1 MQLEAEDFLELLWGE
16 DEGWVDLPAKV
27 NGYWI
32 PYPLEWPT
40 TDGGTGIS
48 RRIDQSLRDGEDL
61 YFSVARFAERGRAL
75 ENVLPVSWLWA
86 DLDDVHPSA
95 ATAMGLM
102 PTIAVESSPGRYQ
115 AYWKLASEQRP
126 NVVEKLNRGLTYAL
140 GADKGGWDLTQV
152 LRIPGT
158 RNHKYHGAPRVR
170 LMDYREG
177 LVYKSRYVWDK
188 VKEAV
193 PEAELA
199 GVTSVVLPRRDIPRK
214 AKQLLWAKQEEVV
227 KGEGSHKLWE
237 LNCLLAESGLTED
250 EIYALVAVSVWNK
263 WKGNAARLRGDIRK
277 AMTHVRRKAVRM
289 GKGGEDGRK
298 GDGTVR
304 EVDGAVEESGPV
316 NRGRDLRSDRLA
328 GGGHDASAGAGDEG
342 ADELGGGGDG
352 DDGQERLP
360 FVSYSSFMAMAMEEP
375 KWLIEDIWTA
385 GSHGIIGG
393 EPKTSKTTLAL
404 AAGLAVAS
412 GTPFLGKYAVGA
424 PGPVLMIQE
433 ENAPWMMQDRLRKLA
448 ADSGLISDRDAVVRP
463 ASAGGLG
470 STVLSVD
477 LPADVPFW
485 ILNNYGF
492 DLSEET
498 HRDML
503 EGYVQEIRPV
513 LLILDPMYLI
523 FGPIDA
529 NSMKD
534 LQPFLKWVI
543 QLRYLYGTAVAIVHH
558 MGKKSEGNSGRRAGQ
573 RLIGS
578 ATLHGFT
585 DSALYTSLIKDD
597 RQGWTHVSIEREFR
611 NMEPQGALEMAWHFD
626 EPGSLGMQMEI
637 GDAKQRVHVEADEH
651 VRVSRVERQ
660 IAAIVREQEG
670 VSVSALA
677 KRLGLDVRTIKR
689 HINTGELMEL
699 HQQGGVKKSH
709 QVYLNGGNHDE

>member
-1 MQLEAEDFLELLWGE
+1 MELEAEDFLELLWGE
-16 DEGWVDLPAKV
+16 EDGGWVDLPAKV
-27 NGYWI
+27 NGYWV
-32 PYPLEWPT
+32 PYPLEWPVE
-40 TDGGTGIS
+40 DGGTGLS

-61 YFSVARFAERGRAL
+61 YFSVARFSERGRAL

-95 ATAMGLM
+95 AAEMGLM

-115 AYWKLASEQRP
+115 AYWRLARELRP
-126 NVVEKLNRGLTYAL
+126 AVVERLNRALTYAL

-158 RNHKYHGAPRVR
+158 RNHKYKGAPRVR
-170 LMDYREG
+170 LMYHREG
-177 LVYKSRYVWDK
+177 LVYKPSYVWGK
-188 VKEAV
+188 VKEQV
-193 PEAELA
+193 PEEELK
-199 GVTSVVLPRRDIPRK
+199 GLGEMVLPKKPIPRK
-214 AKQLLWAKQEEVV
+214 AKQLLWAKAEDVV

-237 LNCLLAESGLTED
+237 LNCLLAESGLD
-250 EIYALVAVSVWNK
+250 EAEIFALVNVSVWNK
-263 WKGNAARLRGDIRK
+263 WRGNSARLRGDIRK
-277 AMTHVRRKAVRM
+277 ALTHVRRKAVQRERTA
-289 GKGGEDGRK
+289 GSTAGR
-298 GDGTVR
+298 
-304 EVDGAVEESGPV
+304 VDEALEESGPV
-316 NRGRDLRSDRLA
+316 DRGRSVGADRLA
-328 GGGHDASAGAGDEG
+328 GVSGDSGPVVGSDAGAGD
-342 ADELGGGGDG
+342 DSDG
-352 DDGQERLP
+352 PARLP

-492 DLSEET
+492 DLSMEE

-503 EGYVQEIRPV
+503 EGYVSEVRPV

-585 DSALYTSLIKDD
+585 DSALYTSLIKDE
-597 RQGWTHVSIEREFR
+597 REGWTHVSIEREFR
-611 NMEPQGALEMAWHFD
+611 SMEPQGALEMAWHFD

-637 GDAKQRVHVEADEH
+637 GDAKQRVHVEGNGH
-651 VRVSRVERQ
+651 VPVSRVERQ
-660 IAAIVREQEG
+660 IAAIVRQKEG

-677 KRLGLDVRTIKR
+677 KRLGLDVRTIRR
-689 HINTGELMEL
+689 HINTGELMEMRR
-699 HQQGGVKKSH
+699 QGGDKKSP
-709 QVYLNGGNHDE
+709 QVFLNGGDHVE